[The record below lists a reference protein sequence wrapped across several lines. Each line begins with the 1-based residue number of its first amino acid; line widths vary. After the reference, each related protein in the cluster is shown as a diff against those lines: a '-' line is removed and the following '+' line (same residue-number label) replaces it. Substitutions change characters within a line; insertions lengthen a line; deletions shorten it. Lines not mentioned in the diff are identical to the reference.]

1 MFGML
6 SEDDEIVKD
15 RLKTCEECE
24 HYIKMLS
31 LCKKCGCV
39 IRFKVLLEVADCPL
53 KKWKEVL

>member
-1 MFGML
+1 ML